1 MHTSNGRA
9 RCLDSAAR
17 IVTGQRN
24 AQYGEPEQNFARIAS
39 IWSVLFGIEVTTEDV
54 AMALVAV
61 KVARFASKSGFQPD
75 TWVDIAGYAACGYE
89 VGEARHSASS

>member
-1 MHTSNGRA
+1 MNNNNGRA
-9 RCLDSAAR
+9 RCLDSAAQ

-24 AQYGEPEQNFARIAS
+24 MQYGEPEQNFARIAA

-75 TWVDIAGYAACGYE
+75 TWIDIAGYAACGYE
-89 VGEARHSASS
+89 VGEARQSTSS

>member
-1 MHTSNGRA
+1 MKTTSGRV
-9 RCLDSAAR
+9 RCLDSAAQ
-17 IVTGQRN
+17 IVAGQRN
-24 AQYGEPEQNFARIAS
+24 TQYGEPEQNFKRIAA

-75 TWVDIAGYAACGYE
+75 TWIDIAGYAACGYE
-89 VGEARHSASS
+89 VGEAQQGVSS